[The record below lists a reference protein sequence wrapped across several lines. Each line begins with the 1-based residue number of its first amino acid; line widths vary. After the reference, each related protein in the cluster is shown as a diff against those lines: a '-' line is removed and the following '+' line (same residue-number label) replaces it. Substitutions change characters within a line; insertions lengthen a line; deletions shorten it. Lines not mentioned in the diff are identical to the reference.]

1 MDFLK
6 DLPVL
11 CRARRLSFR
20 RQIEAGR
27 RLAKALREAPE
38 AAREVAKALRE
49 APEAAREATKA
60 WREAPSLAAKF
71 DNEAAEVELGVA
83 EAEDELRRLRR
94 RLRFE
99 DRLRAIV
106 RRRRPEGRLRVRV
119 LEQREAAEAE
129 TIGQFRC
136 CEPGCEARFFL
147 REEDLSLH
155 CRSFHR
161 EAALL
166 YLFQL
171 ILYVLA
177 II

>member
-11 CRARRLSFR
+11 CRARRLSSP

-27 RLAKALREAPE
+27 KLAETARKRAEVGREI
-38 AAREVAKALRE
+38 AKALRE

-106 RRRRPEGRLRVRV
+106 RRRRPEGRLRMRV

-166 YLFQL
+166 YLF
-171 ILYVLA
+171 
-177 II
+177 